1 MTHRYV
7 HSHIVHTFPS
17 HRITHICIYLQDH
30 THTHTHAPMVSHTPI
45 PTLTC
50 GHIIRYTLPLSLT
63 VLHTAL
69 PGTLLH
75 TPSRPRP
82 TPTHPQGRTQRPPL
96 GGHAPRP
103 GTFVASHSAL
113 PLTSSP
119 AHTVS
124 PLLTPPPSSTPIPS
138 PALREGRLPAG
149 TGWVAPCCLE
159 PGDPMSLL
167 LRRLPR
173 VPLGADRQ
181 TDRHRHTLSR
191 SRAPPAAPR
200 QRSVPHYGPMRL
212 FTHPAGD
219 G

>member
-1 MTHRYV
+1 MLPWSHTHPYL
-7 HSHIVHTFPS
+7 HSHVATPS
-17 HRITHICIYLQDH
+17 DTHS
-30 THTHTHAPMVSHTPI
+30 PSVS
-45 PTLTC
+45 
-50 GHIIRYTLPLSLT
+50 LSYIQP
-63 VLHTAL
+63 HTAL

-75 TPSRPRP
+75 TPSRPAP
-82 TPTHPQGRTQRPPL
+82 LPHTPQATLRGHPW

-149 TGWVAPCCLE
+149 NGWVAPCCLE